1 MAESVHAL
9 AERLF
14 TGFLAPLVV
23 GGAMTPGHPIGG
35 EAAFSLAESDHPSA
49 DIDLRAHVDLARVR
63 RARALVPIDRFDGI
77 DGRSWVLAA
86 ALHDLVLTAHPD
98 LAKTFQSDNPK
109 KLLAVVLATLEKVP
123 PTQTPGEALAR
134 HTLFARTLEI
144 SRTDR
149 AVSWWTGK
157 AQFLGEEVPARL
169 TAWPEFRKVHID
181 EQRRPLVTLP
191 GHGGRVDPTAF
202 REALGRFLQATPLTD
217 FAHLHRDA
225 GDDSLFP
232 PFSLA
237 ASHLALLATRA
248 GRTLALRAECTGGGA
263 RDGAP
268 TSAALGIADRALGR
282 AVRLLAHGGGGWGR
296 ATAPI
301 AYLGERVLRRAQQ
314 ELASASDPKPLVL
327 PSDSDAL
334 VALTWGAAW
343 AQLEI
348 GLHGESF
355 SALERRGLLA
365 LIAPLANH
373 GAASDVK
380 ARLEAALAS

>member
-1 MAESVHAL
+1 MAETVHAL

-14 TGFLAPLVV
+14 AGFLAPLVV
-23 GGAMTPGHPIGG
+23 GGTMTPGHPIGG

-63 RARALVPIDRFDGI
+63 RARSLVPIDRFDGI
-77 DGRSWVLAA
+77 DGASWVLAA
-86 ALHDLVLTAHPD
+86 ALHDLVLTAHPE
-98 LAKTFQSDNPK
+98 LAKTFQSDNPQ
-109 KLLAVVLATLEKVP
+109 KLLTIVLATLDKIP

-134 HTLFARTLEI
+134 HTLFARMLEI

-149 AVSWWTGK
+149 AISWWTGK
-157 AQFLGEEVPARL
+157 ALFLGEEVPARL
-169 TAWPEFRKVHID
+169 TAWPEFRKVQID
-181 EQRRPLVTLP
+181 EQHHPLVTLP
-191 GHGGRVDPTAF
+191 AHGGRVDPLGF
-202 REALGRFLQATPLTD
+202 REAVGRFLGRTPLTD
-217 FAHLHRDA
+217 FAYLHRDA

-232 PFSLA
+232 PFSLT
-237 ASHLALLATRA
+237 ASHLALLGTRA
-248 GRTLALRAECTGGGA
+248 GRTLALRAECTGNVD
-263 RDGAP
+263 R
-268 TSAALGIADRALGR
+268 SLGPQNSLGTADRALGR

-327 PSDSDAL
+327 PSDPEAI

-348 GLHGESF
+348 ALHGESF

-365 LIAPLANH
+365 LIAPLASH

-380 ARLEAALAS
+380 ARLEASLAS